1 MVGISDWIVVAAMVV
16 IAGFAVANYKLSRAI
31 KSASERHQKEMNE
44 ILKSVS
50 RAIAY
55 LAGSESRREV
65 QKELKEAAD
74 KRAGNFTR
82 RQ

>member
-16 IAGFAVANYKLSRAI
+16 IAGFAVANYLLSMAI
-31 KSASERHQKEMNE
+31 KSASKQHQKKMNE
-44 ILKSVS
+44 ILKSIS

-55 LAGSESRREV
+55 LANTESRRETE
-65 QKELKEAAD
+65 KESKEAAD

-82 RQ
+82 KQ